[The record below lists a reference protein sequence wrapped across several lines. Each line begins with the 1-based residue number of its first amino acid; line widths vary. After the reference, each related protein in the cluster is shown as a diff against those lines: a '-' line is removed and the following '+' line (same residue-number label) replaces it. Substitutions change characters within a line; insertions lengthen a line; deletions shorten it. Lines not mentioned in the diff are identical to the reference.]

1 MLSNNAGLQQRPHYA
16 DMIEKIREFVKDKG
30 KKEGYNMNTTKMER
44 IEINLPQDIIF
55 AMRELEKP
63 EGVKKKLKIAL
74 AILLFQEGSISLGKA
89 TELTEMSRVRFME
102 VLNEYGI
109 PAYEYGEKSF
119 EKDQQVI
126 AGYRKMVGK

>member
-1 MLSNNAGLQQRPHYA
+1 
-16 DMIEKIREFVKDKG
+16 
-30 KKEGYNMNTTKMER
+30 MNTTKMER

-55 AMRELEKP
+55 AMRGLEKP

-89 TELTEMSRVRFME
+89 TELTEMSKVRFMD